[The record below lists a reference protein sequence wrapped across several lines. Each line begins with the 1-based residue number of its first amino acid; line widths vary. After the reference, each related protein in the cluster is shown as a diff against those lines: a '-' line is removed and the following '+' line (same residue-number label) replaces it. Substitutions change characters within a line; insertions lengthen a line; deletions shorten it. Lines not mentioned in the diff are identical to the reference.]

1 VSKRAR
7 RPEGSSWTRED
18 RPDLA
23 IEKILHAAEK
33 AFVEL
38 GVSAAGMAEIADA
51 AGCSRGT
58 LYRYFPSRHELHV
71 AYVKRTSLE
80 IQRRLHEAVAP
91 IADPRERLAAYI
103 LGALRAVRSNPATA
117 AWFEPGASAIAARMS
132 RSAEV
137 AETLTAA
144 FAPDLLGSPRPGAE
158 RLLRR
163 RWIVR
168 VIVSLLSDPA
178 ESEAEERMLIER
190 FVAPAFGPEDSAP
203 SRTRRA

>member
-7 RPEGSSWTRED
+7 RPERETWTRED

-23 IEKILHAAEK
+23 IEKILQAAEN

-38 GVSAAGMAEIADA
+38 GVPAAGMAEIADA

-58 LYRYFPSRHELHV
+58 LYRYFPNRHELHV

-80 IQRRLHEAVAP
+80 IQKRLREAVAS
-91 IADPRERLAAYI
+91 ITDPRERIAEYI
-103 LGALRAVRSNPATA
+103 VGALRAVRSNPATA
-117 AWFEPGASAIAARMS
+117 AWFEPGASGVASRMS

-137 AETLTAA
+137 AETLMAA
-144 FAPDLLGSPRPGAE
+144 VAPELPGSAGPGAE
-158 RLLRR
+158 RRLRR
-163 RWIVR
+163 RWIAR

-178 ESEAEERMLIER
+178 KSEVEERMLIER
-190 FVAPAFGPEDSAP
+190 FVVPAFVSGDAPP
-203 SRTRRA
+203 SRARRA